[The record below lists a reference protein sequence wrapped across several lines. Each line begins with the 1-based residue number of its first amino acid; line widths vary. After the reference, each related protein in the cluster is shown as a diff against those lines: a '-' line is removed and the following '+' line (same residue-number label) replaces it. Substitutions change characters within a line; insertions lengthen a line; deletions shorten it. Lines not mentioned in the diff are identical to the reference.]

1 MFHSDKIED
10 FLRASN
16 KTLERLMPLLT
27 PTGVILGLIL
37 GNHVAWMKPAV
48 TYLFA
53 FLTLVNGMGV
63 SINDFCSVLRRP
75 KPILAFGLCTYILMP
90 LLVTIIGNLFF
101 PGNNDVITGYL
112 LLYCIPSAVVAC
124 VWSGIYKGNMALSL
138 SILVLATCLAPFI
151 TPASISLLAH
161 SDIQIDTKGMVI
173 SLFTMVVIPSII
185 GIAINAAT
193 KGKCNE
199 HLTPSLKPFTKI
211 ALLFVIIINTSQVAE
226 RLIQDADWIYIPEAL
241 TALLLTTASFFLS
254 YLVSGFM
261 KLKAEETVSVVY
273 ASGMRNISAALV
285 LAIDFFPPAAAIP
298 VISGIVLQ
306 QTTCAIIS
314 HFLFGAK
321 PEKKTA
327 ILGGK

>member
-1 MFHSDKIED
+1 MFHSGKIED

-16 KTLERLMPLLT
+16 KALERFMPLLT
-27 PTGVILGLIL
+27 PTGVILGLLL
-37 GNHVAWMKPAV
+37 GNHIAWMKPAV

-63 SINDFCSVLRRP
+63 SVNDFCSVFKRP
-75 KPILAFGLCTYILMP
+75 KPILVFALCTYILIP
-90 LLVTIIGNLFF
+90 LMVTLFGNLFF
-101 PGNNDVITGYL
+101 PGNGDVVIGYL
-112 LLYCIPSAVVAC
+112 LLYCIPTAVVAC
-124 VWSGIYKGNMALSL
+124 VWCGIYKGNMALSL
-138 SILVLATCLAPFI
+138 SILVLATCLAPFA
-151 TPASISLLAH
+151 TPASISLFAH
-161 SDIQIDTKGMVI
+161 SQIQIDTMGMVI
-173 SLFTMVVIPSII
+173 SLFTMVVVPSII
-185 GIAINAAT
+185 GIAINAIT

-199 HLTPSLKPFTKI
+199 HVAPSLKPFTKL
-211 ALLFVIIINTSQVAE
+211 ALIFVIIINTSQVAE

-241 TALLLTTASFFLS
+241 TALLLTSASFFLS
-254 YLVSGFM
+254 FFISKAM
-261 KLKAEETVSVVY
+261 KLNQEETISVVY

-321 PEKKTA
+321 PKKKETV
-327 ILGGK
+327 LGGK